1 MNISK
6 AQLDTAN
13 FIKRLVTPNSTIII
27 RQIVEEL
34 AGSFASSSLSFFG
47 DNAIAEA
54 IEQIAIPQIN
64 GVIEDAI
71 KSDSRMEKI
80 RVWFNNK
87 GKLNNLFP
95 LN

>member
-13 FIKRLVTPNSTIII
+13 LIKRLVTPNSTIII
-27 RQIVEEL
+27 RRIVEDL
-34 AGSFASSSLSFFG
+34 AGSFAGSSLSYFG
-47 DNAIAEA
+47 DDAIAQA
-54 IEQIAIPQIN
+54 IEEIAIPQIN
-64 GVIEDAI
+64 EVIEDAI

-87 GKLNNLFP
+87 GTLNNLFP